1 MAEILDVAIVG
12 GGVSGV
18 YCGWRLLT
26 GDFSESPLR
35 EEVGRE
41 GVAGGGGLNVQLFEL
56 SDRIGG
62 RLVSVDPPE
71 VAGMKAELGGMRYLT
86 NQPLISGLIEEL
98 GLETRPFAVGHEENI
113 YYLRGQHLRE
123 RHFAEPARVPYRLRW
138 IEQGKTPGE
147 LIFAAIDTLIP
158 GAAKLTAAQWRDVQE
173 HYQFNGRY
181 LWELGFW
188 NLLHQVMSSEAF
200 KLVQDAG
207 GYNTTMT
214 NWNAAEALPWYLSDF
229 GPEAQYR
236 TVVQGMER
244 VPQMLAERFREAG
257 GQVHTGARLDTFER
271 TEEGL
276 IRLTI
281 EGRAPVLARRLVL
294 AMPRRALELLDD
306 DTEFLCHA
314 TVRELLPTVTPH
326 PMFKLFLC
334 YRYPWWQDAGLKHGR
349 TVTDLPVR
357 QVYYFGSEAEGPAAY
372 NRELRDSLVMASY
385 DDGPFVG
392 FWTGLAEANHSTTH
406 CFTPSDEP
414 RWNRYRCPQGM
425 VEHAQRQLR
434 LVHDLEYIPEPYAAA
449 FQDWGQDPYGGAWNS
464 WNIHVRA
471 WEVREKMLQPLE
483 AWPVYVVGEAYS
495 AAQGWIEGAL
505 QTAERV
511 LREKWGVV

>member
-1 MAEILDVAIVG
+1 MSDVVDVAIVG
-12 GGVSGV
+12 GGISGI
-18 YCGWRLLT
+18 YSGCRLLPT
-26 GDFSESPLR
+26 GVSESPLR
-35 EEVGRE
+35 EHV
-41 GVAGGGGLNVQLFEL
+41 VAGERPDVRLYEM

-62 RLVSVDPPE
+62 RLISVDPPE
-71 VAGMKAELGGMRYLT
+71 VTGIKAELGGMRYLT
-86 NQPLISGLIEEL
+86 NQPLVSGLIEKL
-98 GLETRPFAVGHEENI
+98 GLETRPFPVGNEDNI
-113 YYLRGQHLRE
+113 YYLRGQHLRG
-123 RHFAEPARVPYRLRW
+123 RDFSDPQRVPYDVRW

-147 LIFAAIDTLIP
+147 LIYAAIDTLIP
-158 GAAKLTAAQWRDVQE
+158 GAAQLTAEQWRDVQE
-173 HYQFNGRY
+173 NYQFNGRY

-214 NWNAAEALPWYLSDF
+214 NWNAAEAMPWYLADF
-229 GPEAQYR
+229 GPQAQYR
-236 TVVQGMER
+236 TVVQGMEALPR
-244 VPQMLAERFREAG
+244 ALAARFTEVG
-257 GQVHTGARLDTFER
+257 GQIHTGARLETFAR

-276 IRLTI
+276 IQLSFA
-281 EGRAPVLARRLVL
+281 ERAPVLARRLIL

-306 DTEFLCHA
+306 DTAFLCHP
-314 TVRELLPTVTPH
+314 TVRALLPTVTPH

-334 YRYPWWQDAGLKHGR
+334 YRYPWWQDAGLKQGR
-349 TVTDLPVR
+349 SVTDLPLR

-392 FWTGLAEANHSTTH
+392 FWTGLAEPDHSTTH
-406 CFTPSDEP
+406 CFPPSDEP
-414 RWNRYRCPQGM
+414 RWNRYRCPEGM
-425 VEHAQRQLR
+425 VAHAQRQLR

-464 WNIHVRA
+464 WNIHVKA
-471 WEVREKMLQPLE
+471 WQVRDQILQPL
-483 AWPVYVVGEAYS
+483 ADWPVYIVGEAYS

-511 LREKWGVV
+511 LSEKLGV